1 MYIVLILGWLGGRK
15 NITLRNIGKIA
26 KALKISL
33 DKFLTLEKLVM
44 PKKHRQHLKTRKSK
58 PFNILSRGQEDTA
71 RVASNIVW
79 ETILK
84 QYSKLD
90 FNNLK
95 TLGLNDL
102 NAQYAL
108 AYINRGLKL
117 AGLRERKLEELQAFD
132 SASGI
137 KPDGGVFFV
146 QSKKDDFNHIIG
158 ALEVKHQGEYDGYT
172 PISDSDWKRK
182 GGDSSIPRDKRPPQ
196 AQGNAIERF
205 AKNANAIKTLTSF
218 YGYNPYVV
226 FAEGFDFF
234 LKEDFEIF
242 KKQPHSVRFKGRDS
256 SILMR
261 LIAGNDW
268 LPLNQIYVNCLKY
281 GDTQICPATIFA
293 RMPKWRPEEIAEV
306 MLIVVDKSLNRL
318 RKLGEI

>member
-1 MYIVLILGWLGGRK
+1 MV
-15 NITLRNIGKIA
+15 
-26 KALKISL
+26 
-33 DKFLTLEKLVM
+33 
-44 PKKHRQHLKTRKSK
+44 KKHRQHLKTRKSP
-58 PFNILSRGQEDTA
+58 PFNLQSKGQEDTA
-71 RVASNIVW
+71 KIASVIVW
-79 ETILK
+79 KTILK
-84 QYSKLD
+84 KYPKLS

-95 TLGLNDL
+95 TLGLQDL
-102 NAQYAL
+102 NAEYAL
-108 AYINRGLKL
+108 SYINRGAKL
-117 AGLRERKLEELQAFD
+117 SGLPERKMKELQAFD

-137 KPDGGVFFV
+137 KPDGGIFFV

-172 PISDSDWKRK
+172 PISDYDWKKR
-182 GGDSSIPRDKRPPQ
+182 GGDPSIPRYKRPPQ

-234 LKEDFEIF
+234 LKEDFKIF
-242 KKQPHSVRFKGRDS
+242 KKQPYSVRFKDKDS
-256 SILMR
+256 PILMR

-268 LPLNQIYVNCLKY
+268 LPLNRVYVDCFQH

-293 RMPKWRPEEIAEV
+293 RMPKWSAKEIARIMLEV
-306 MLIVVDKSLNRL
+306 IDKSLAHL
-318 RKLGEI
+318 HKIDEL